1 MAHFQLEGL
10 PLQRLK
16 GHSAQHLTENSCL
29 MELRMINAI
38 IKHLPFSPVSS
49 MDSEEWK
56 GKQWKDT
63 VRLPETD
70 FSHIHFFLN
79 LGMTHV
85 WGGSHCDCQYARP
98 SVSAWIEISKTEKRW
113 LCRASVPTSGPT
125 PVTKSICNTLPVK
138 QFDSLFLH
146 SWALSTGSEKQEH
159 PAQRVCLCLSV
170 WIPTEGTRW
179 SWRLTGAPWW
189 ASQKNLHTH
198 TRAHTHLQRW
208 TQTLKRRRLRPVGK
222 FPVGVFYIYLKA
234 MIS

>member
-1 MAHFQLEGL
+1 MAHSQLKGL

-16 GHSAQHLTENSCL
+16 RHSAQHLTENSCL
-29 MELRMINAI
+29 MEHRMINAI

-70 FSHIHFFLN
+70 FSHTHFFLN
-79 LGMTHV
+79 LGMTNV
-85 WGGSHCDCQYARP
+85 WGGSHCDCQYTWP

-138 QFDSLFLH
+138 QFDLLFLH
-146 SWALSTGSEKQEH
+146 SWALSTGSETQKEH

-170 WIPTEGTRW
+170 WIPTEGTGW

-189 ASQKNLHTH
+189 ASQKNLHTRTDTH
-198 TRAHTHLQRW
+198 TPSALDSNIKKAEVKTCW
-208 TQTLKRRRLRPVGK
+208 EITCWC
-222 FPVGVFYIYLKA
+222 FYIYLKA

>member
-56 GKQWKDT
+56 GKQWKGT

-70 FSHIHFFLN
+70 FSHMHFFLN
-79 LGMTHV
+79 LGMTHM
-85 WGGSHCDCQYARP
+85 WGGSHCDCQHARP

-113 LCRASVPTSGPT
+113 LCRASVPTSGLT

-146 SWALSTGSEKQEH
+146 SWALSTGSEKQRSILHSECVCVWVCEFPLKGPGEAGGWQEHLDEH
-159 PAQRVCLCLSV
+159 PKKTC
-170 WIPTEGTRW
+170 T
-179 SWRLTGAPWW
+179 
-189 ASQKNLHTH
+189 
-198 TRAHTHLQRW
+198 HTHLQRW
-208 TQTLKRRRLRPVGK
+208 TKTLERQRLRPVGK

>member
-56 GKQWKDT
+56 GKQWKGT

-70 FSHIHFFLN
+70 FSHMHFFLN

-85 WGGSHCDCQYARP
+85 WGGSHCDCQHQSAPELKSAKRRNADSVEPPSQRRVSHQSQNQYATRSLSNSLTHCSSIAEHWVQVVKNKGASCTA
-98 SVSAWIEISKTEKRW
+98 SVSVSECVNSHWRDRVKLEADRSTWM
-113 LCRASVPTSGPT
+113 
-125 PVTKSICNTLPVK
+125 SIPK
-138 QFDSLFLH
+138 
-146 SWALSTGSEKQEH
+146 K
-159 PAQRVCLCLSV
+159 PAHGH
-170 WIPTEGTRW
+170 TD
-179 SWRLTGAPWW
+179 
-189 ASQKNLHTH
+189 TH
-198 TRAHTHLQRW
+198 TPSALD
-208 TQTLKRRRLRPVGK
+208 
-222 FPVGVFYIYLKA
+222 
-234 MIS
+234 